1 MIKRKT
7 KSKKFDEV
15 MYQAV
20 YATIRGA
27 LESILKTEYKKPAAN
42 GKETVDYE
50 MTVRMIRSQARIALD
65 LSSNIEIENQD
76 KEQGNGKEKLR
87 D

>member
-1 MIKRKT
+1 MIKRKN
-7 KSKKFDEV
+7 KSKKFDEM

-20 YATIRGA
+20 YATIREA
-27 LESILKTEYKKPAAN
+27 LESILKTEYKKPNAN

-65 LSSNIEIENQD
+65 LTSNIEKENQN
-76 KEQGNGKEKLR
+76 EV
-87 D
+87 